1 MATVTC
7 DTSTRLYQGAERHL
21 ASVQTPLALELLPIH
36 LVVRES
42 TGSSPD
48 DRPGQPRDV
57 GTVTPTPN
65 GQRGR
70 T

>member
-1 MATVTC
+1 M
-7 DTSTRLYQGAERHL
+7 TSVSGEVVAR
-21 ASVQTPLALELLPIH
+21 LELLPIH

-48 DRPGQPRDV
+48 HRPGQPGDG
-57 GTVTPTPN
+57 GTVTATPH